1 MNAGRWP
8 IDYLATEII
17 VLRPWRRGAAKT
29 IANPLSVSVDHPK
42 QFARFAYI
50 QRVTAIIFRGSPGDD
65 SQHACT
71 AAQPSERHVATDCAG
86 LNPIRAEIT
95 DMNLLRRVR
104 STSIAARIFGV
115 MGLLALTSALVGW
128 LGLYTTQVY
137 NEKVFHMQRA
147 SERAILGEQV
157 NGLINAVVMDSRGI
171 YSAKSPADVE
181 KFSAPLLANL
191 QRIDARIAQWSA
203 LARDDD
209 QGLFSACATAVREF
223 IRLRVAIVD
232 AGRTQGAPAAD
243 SLGNNDK
250 ARANREAVNRAVL
263 ALAAR
268 NAADVDDAATEMA
281 EFGKKMATL
290 VPALTACGIIVVA
303 ALAVLL
309 VRRGIT
315 GPLRKITM
323 AIREVA
329 EGRLDVAISGSDRTD
344 ETGRIAAAVEVF
356 RLQAIENRDMS
367 ALRSREQE
375 QAEVE
380 KRAALVAM
388 ADKVEDSASRTAGEV
403 AATTSAM
410 AGNAGEMAEAAN
422 ASREHADE
430 AARAA
435 SDALS
440 STVTV
445 SAAAEELAASIREI
459 THRLTHASNITR
471 DAVNESKGAEQT
483 IVQLRTEVSRIGQ
496 VASLIADIASQ
507 TNLLALNAT
516 IEAARAGEAGRG
528 FAVVAAEVKK
538 LANQTS
544 KATDDISSQ
553 ITQIQRATT
562 NTVDAVA
569 TIGKKVGQIDEVS
582 VAIAAA
588 MEEQSAATQEISRSI
603 NHAAAAAQS
612 VTQMMIG
619 VVEVAAQ
626 TNDKAERLRTE
637 AGSLAGSADR
647 SRHTLVN
654 AVRTSVA
661 EAERRMHVRL
671 AASEPCVLVAGSV
684 RHEGRLTNISKGGA
698 RLTVAAEVSVG
709 MTCQLHIAAFGL
721 TVPSEVVSY
730 DINQGALGLAFKS
743 PIELPSSLA
752 EALPRVA

>member
-1 MNAGRWP
+1 MRDNGPITTTEELMPDGALLVSQTDTGGRITFANDTFVAMSGFTREELIGAPHNLVRHPHMPQAAFRDLWKTVKAGLPWEGLVKNRAKSGDFYWVRANVTPVVEGGELKGYISIRTKPGREEVVAAEAAYATIREGRSSNLQLRGGTLVRTGLIARW
-8 IDYLATEII
+8 
-17 VLRPWRRGAAKT
+17 
-29 IANPLSVSVDHPK
+29 
-42 QFARFAYI
+42 
-50 QRVTAIIFRGSPGDD
+50 QRVTRGIASGM
-65 SQHACT
+65 ALNLAVFF
-71 AAQPSERHVATDCAG
+71 AAVAGSLAAGAAGVGVEIRSLGLLVVASIVVTHVAFSMRR
-86 LNPIRAEIT
+86 LNHAFLQIEKQ
-95 DMNLLRRVR
+95 
-104 STSIAARIFGV
+104 FG
-115 MGLLALTSALVGW
+115 
-128 LGLYTTQVY
+128 
-137 NEKVFHMQRA
+137 
-147 SERAILGEQV
+147 
-157 NGLINAVVMDSRGI
+157 
-171 YSAKSPADVE
+171 
-181 KFSAPLLANL
+181 
-191 QRIDARIAQWSA
+191 A
-203 LARDDD
+203 LARGDLGEAID
-209 QGLFSACATAVREF
+209 AVPVPE
-223 IRLRVAIVD
+223 LRVISEFLKSLRAKQAYAEEVRAQSERD
-232 AGRTQGAPAAD
+232 AK
-243 SLGNNDK
+243 K
-250 ARANREAVNRAVL
+250 ARVSAMRE
-263 ALAAR
+263 
-268 NAADVDDAATEMA
+268 
-281 EFGKKMATL
+281 
-290 VPALTACGIIVVA
+290 
-303 ALAVLL
+303 
-309 VRRGIT
+309 
-315 GPLRKITM
+315 
-323 AIREVA
+323 
-329 EGRLDVAISGSDRTD
+329 
-344 ETGRIAAAVEVF
+344 
-356 RLQAIENRDMS
+356 
-367 ALRSREQE
+367 
-375 QAEVE
+375 
-380 KRAALVAM
+380 M
-388 ADKVEDSASRTAGEV
+388 ADKVEITAGRTSEDV

-410 AGNAGEMAEAAN
+410 ACSAKEMAEAAN

-430 AARAA
+430 AAHAA

-471 DAVNESKGAEQT
+471 EAVNESKGAEQT
-483 IVQLRTEVSRIGQ
+483 IVHLRTEVSRIGQ